1 MIEMCVGGGDHTQRP
16 TGGDWGKR
24 DRVTLLIF
32 DIEQIGNLTCST
44 LTVSIERAEGSR
56 QRRFFGAAL
65 APLVSSWS
73 RDGWKWKDGWVGLS
87 LFLHTSAA
95 GGQGCA
101 EATASQLP
109 NSLSNLLV
117 GFELQPSPFPP
128 PLVAGFSAA
137 VVDIQIGAALTLA
150 PLQKKKKERWIG
162 EWKWQ
167 HGNHIF
173 TGIKSAVQ
181 NHKWNCNDKDLHDVF
196 KPPKNSI
203 ALGKT
208 WVAVMHS

>member
-1 MIEMCVGGGDHTQRP
+1 MKHLTYDRNVCVGGGDHTQRP

-32 DIEQIGNLTCST
+32 DIEQIGNLTCSS

-128 PLVAGFSAA
+128 PSWLDS
-137 VVDIQIGAALTLA
+137 L
-150 PLQKKKKERWIG
+150 PLSWTFR
-162 EWKWQ
+162 
-167 HGNHIF
+167 
-173 TGIKSAVQ
+173 
-181 NHKWNCNDKDLHDVF
+181 
-196 KPPKNSI
+196 
-203 ALGKT
+203 
-208 WVAVMHS
+208 